1 MDVQLSCSEQ
11 ITEKLTRIFS
21 KSGVNIS
28 ADAKIVLVERGF
40 ALPPEKLSV
49 VFDPVDYMEAVELL
63 LKHHHESKQ
72 VSPDTI
78 TGFSENRYCLI
89 PVEEINHIDAS
100 GTEII
105 CHTDR
110 KHYYLKNTLQYYQEE
125 LSRHGVIRIN
135 KSQLVNILNVKEIIP
150 WFNGRLVLVLK
161 NKQELEVSRV
171 YSKALRKT
179 LDI

>member
-1 MDVQLSCSEQ
+1 MEVQLFCSEQ
-11 ITEKLTRIFS
+11 IKEKLNRVFS
-21 KSGVNIS
+21 KSGINIS

-40 ALPPEKLSV
+40 ELPPEKLAV
-49 VFDPVDYMEAVELL
+49 VFDPIDYLEAVELL
-63 LKHHHESKQ
+63 NSECESKL
-72 VSPDTI
+72 VSTDTI

-89 PVEEINHIDAS
+89 PVDEINHIDAN

-105 CHTDR
+105 CYTDHKR
-110 KHYYLKNTLQYYQEE
+110 YYLKNTLQYYQET

-135 KSQLVNILNVKEIIP
+135 KSQLVNIINVKEIIP

-161 NKQELEVSRV
+161 NNRELEVSRL

-179 LDI
+179 LNI